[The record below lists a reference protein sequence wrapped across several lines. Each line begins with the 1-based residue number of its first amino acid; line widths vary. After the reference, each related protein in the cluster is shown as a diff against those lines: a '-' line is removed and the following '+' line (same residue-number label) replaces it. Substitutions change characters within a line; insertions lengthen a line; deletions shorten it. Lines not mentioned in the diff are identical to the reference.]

1 MTPYGGICHIPNN
14 KKEWYIEEMPPQPFL
29 GECTRLFSRPFY
41 FFYISHCGFFL
52 FPQQPT
58 GPTWQAQEPAGRFLF
73 FMDEGHP
80 TEFVK
85 GVLQAPKPYPRRG
98 KT

>member
-41 FFYISHCGFFL
+41 FFYFTLRFF
-52 FPQQPT
+52 FVPT
-58 GPTWQAQEPAGRFLF
+58 TTHRTYMAGPGTGGEIFIFYG
-73 FMDEGHP
+73 
-80 TEFVK
+80 
-85 GVLQAPKPYPRRG
+85 
-98 KT
+98 